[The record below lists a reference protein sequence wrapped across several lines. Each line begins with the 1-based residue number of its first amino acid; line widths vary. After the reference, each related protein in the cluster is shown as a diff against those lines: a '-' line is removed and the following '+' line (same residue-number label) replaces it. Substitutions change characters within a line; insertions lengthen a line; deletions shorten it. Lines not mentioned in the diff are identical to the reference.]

1 MDIESI
7 FGGVVASA
15 IFAGICWALQ
25 RSGKVFKV
33 LFKVLQ
39 VLCVLFILLF
49 AFALWAYISDSE
61 YAKTIKCNKPKIDIF
76 GFVIM
81 DKTKQ
86 CEAFAK
92 ENSTKTKK
100 K

>member
-15 IFAGICWALQ
+15 IFAGICWAFQ
-25 RSGKVFKV
+25 HSGKVFKV
-33 LFKVLQ
+33 LFRILQ
-39 VLCVLFILLF
+39 VLCVLLILLF
-49 AFALWAYISDSE
+49 SFALWAYISDSN
-61 YAKTIKCNKPKIDIF
+61 YAKTIKCNKPKIAIF
-76 GFVIM
+76 DFVIM

-86 CEAFAK
+86 CETFNK
-92 ENSTKTKK
+92 KSVKK